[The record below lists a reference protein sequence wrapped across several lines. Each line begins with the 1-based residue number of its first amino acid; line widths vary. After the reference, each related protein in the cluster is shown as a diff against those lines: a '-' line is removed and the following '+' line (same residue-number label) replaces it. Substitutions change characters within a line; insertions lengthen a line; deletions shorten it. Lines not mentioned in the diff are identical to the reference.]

1 MRCVWIDREEAG
13 WAAGTRLPLAYME
26 SWMCTL
32 LRPGR
37 SVVASDIHTECGEH
51 IRDNGY
57 LAVAGLDPTIIFSR
71 EQERDGR
78 GRDTDRQ
85 NLSYIADKDT
95 SDNRLTTTSPNV
107 FGDYKSVTRKVR
119 G

>member
-1 MRCVWIDREEAG
+1 
-13 WAAGTRLPLAYME
+13 
-26 SWMCTL
+26 MCTL

-85 NLSYIADKDT
+85 NRSYIADKDT